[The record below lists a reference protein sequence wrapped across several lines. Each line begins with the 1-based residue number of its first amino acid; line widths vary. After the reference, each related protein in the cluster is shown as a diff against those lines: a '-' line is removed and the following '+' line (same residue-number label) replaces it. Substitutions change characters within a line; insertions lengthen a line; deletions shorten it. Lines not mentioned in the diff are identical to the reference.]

1 MDWFVDPRAEGAPAT
16 MQAMLV
22 EQLRRRALVP
32 TDVDIA
38 ARLVGE
44 ALAPARDGPSL
55 VRLDWEG
62 PQPRLSVRRVEPAA
76 ADFGSPLA
84 DGVWAPDEGA
94 EALGWASGPGAVSSP
109 GGPVVDILLP
119 VTRPAEVDI
128 DLAPDP
134 QPPSRAA
141 GYAGSVL
148 TVITGRLEEGAT
160 LAEAAAVA
168 GATAAETAGR
178 DWADSH
184 GGRRP
189 ATAAE
194 VAEAFVAF
202 HNAAGS
208 DFYLVSTSD
217 RRAVLGNRRCPF
229 GEGVAERH
237 MLCRTT
243 SALLGSLAARA
254 NGRAVV
260 SLDEAIAHGDH
271 RCRAVVDFDAEA
283 SRWNHAYSWP
293 PAGPASHTE
302 DHTTGGF
309 RVSLSLRLPRDRLS
323 VPLIRHLAASALS
336 EVGAVPDEVH
346 DVELA
351 VAEAASNVIKHSE
364 RGDAYDVVVTIGPEL
379 VELRVIDIGR
389 GFDSEAME
397 QMSAGP
403 EDEGGRGVALMH
415 ALVDQARFV
424 SAPERGTMVH
434 LIKRLHFD
442 DEAPARKLM
451 LAALS
456 QPRRAE

>member
-1 MDWFVDPRAEGAPAT
+1 
-16 MQAMLV
+16 MLV
-22 EQLRRRALVP
+22 DQLRRRALIP
-32 TDVDIA
+32 TDVDA
-38 ARLVGE
+38 ADRLVGE
-44 ALAPARDGPSL
+44 ALAPVRESPSL

-62 PQPRLSVRRVEPAA
+62 PQPRLSVRRVAPGGS
-76 ADFGSPLA
+76 DWGSPLA
-84 DGVWAPDEGA
+84 DGIWAPDEKAESLGGARSDAAGA
-94 EALGWASGPGAVSSP
+94 EPAAASEETGPLLEVT
-109 GGPVVDILLP
+109 LP

-128 DLAPDP
+128 DLEPDP
-134 QPPSRAA
+134 RPPATAS

-148 TVITGRLEEGAT
+148 TLVASRLEDGAT

-168 GATAAETAGR
+168 GATAAETAAE
-178 DWADSH
+178 DWAASH
-184 GGRRP
+184 EGRRP

-208 DFYLVSTSD
+208 DFYLVSSSD

-229 GEGVAERH
+229 GEGIAERH
-237 MLCRTT
+237 LLCRTT

-260 SLDEAIAHGDH
+260 SLDEAIAHGDN

-283 SRWNHAYSWP
+283 SRWNHYYSWP
-293 PAGPASHTE
+293 PAGRASQPG
-302 DHTTGGF
+302 DHTAGGF

-379 VELRVIDIGR
+379 VELRVIDVGR

-397 QMSAGP
+397 QMSPGP
-403 EDEGGRGVALMH
+403 EDESGRGVALMH

-424 SAPERGTMVH
+424 SAPERGTIVH

-451 LAALS
+451 LASLS
-456 QPRRAE
+456 SSRSSSRREE